1 MKHKLPMY
9 YGASMKLFKFAE
21 KMRLAPTKGEKAMWC
36 LLKAETLIGI
46 KFRRQHPIATFI
58 ADFYC
63 HELRFVIEIDGGYHL
78 SDFQKEYDDFR
89 DEDMMA
95 MGITVIR
102 FTNNEVIKESKFD
115 LQKLSDKI
123 RLLQNIN
130 TSTNLV

>member
-1 MKHKLPMY
+1 
-9 YGASMKLFKFAE
+9 
-21 KMRLAPTKGEKAMWC
+21 
-36 LLKAETLIGI
+36 
-46 KFRRQHPIATFI
+46 
-58 ADFYC
+58 
-63 HELRFVIEIDGGYHL
+63 LRFVIEIDGGYQL